1 MIRFATLA
9 SGSSGNCTAVWNDEG
24 LVLIDMGISCRR
36 TISALNSL
44 GFSVSD
50 VSSVLITHEHID
62 HVAGLKVFCS
72 HYDIELCGTA
82 STKRYLLDNGMI
94 HPFQRFREF
103 THGECFSAGGFNVDP
118 FPTSHDSRTCT
129 GFRLGRGDKAVAVV
143 TDVGRIDDLIREKMH
158 GCGIVALESNYDD
171 MMLTNGQYAP
181 SLKARI
187 RSPRGH
193 LSNADCAREVARLV
207 TEENVGQV
215 VLMHL
220 SDKNN
225 TPQLA
230 LVSCISAAE
239 DMGMP
244 EDRYRIIAAPRSE
257 ISEIL
262 ELD

>member
-1 MIRFATLA
+1 MIKFATLA

-24 LVLIDMGISCRR
+24 LVLIDLGISCRK
-36 TISALNSL
+36 TINALNSL
-44 GFSVSD
+44 GFSASD
-50 VSSVLITHEHID
+50 VSSVLITHEHVD

-72 HYDIELCGTA
+72 HYDTELCGTA
-82 STKRYLLDNGMI
+82 STRRYLEDNGLI

-103 THGECFSAGGFNVDP
+103 THGSRFTAGGFIVDP

-129 GFRLGRGDKAVAVV
+129 GFRIERGENSVAVV
-143 TDVGRIDDLIREKMH
+143 TDVGRIDDLIREKIH

-171 MMLTNGQYAP
+171 LMLAHGPYAP

-187 RSPRGH
+187 RSPQGH

-207 TEENVGQV
+207 TEENVRQI

-239 DMGMP
+239 DLGAA
-244 EDRYRIIAAPRSE
+244 EDAYRIIAAPRSE